1 MVPQHVEKVYMNK
14 KLVISYMEFD
24 FYLVNDCIDRG
35 GSNMTWNLITSLKKS
50 VEKYPNRNVISF
62 AGKDITYSELNKQV
76 DCVAFNLAANGINKG
91 DKVALILGNCPEF
104 VISYYGILRAGA
116 VVIPIN
122 PIYTK
127 DEISYIL
134 SNSEAKAVI
143 ANFELEAIIDSL
155 KMECKQ
161 IEILYYV
168 GSNKA
173 EFNWEQLIEFRLK
186 DYEYPLITEEDL
198 AVILY
203 TSGTTGKPKG
213 AMLSHRNMAS
223 NAESIVKL
231 VEFQKE
237 DRILAVL
244 PMFHIFC
251 LSVCIN
257 APIMSGANI
266 VIAQKFIPNEIIH
279 TIFNEKVS
287 LFVGVPTMY
296 SFLFQL
302 KDYTAEHFKT
312 IRACLSGGAPLPDE
326 LIQRFEE
333 KYQVTI
339 LEGFG
344 CTETAPATAFN
355 PINGKRK
362 RGSVGINIPNVY
374 NMIVDPNGDELP
386 RGEVGELI
394 VKGPNVM
401 LGYLGMP
408 EATSFAIKNGWFH
421 TGDLAKMDEDG
432 YIFIVDRMKD
442 LIIVGGYNVYPREVE
457 EVLYQ
462 HPAVVE
468 AAVIG
473 ITDPVFGE
481 QVKAFVVCNDESVS
495 AAELIQFCSVKLAKY
510 KAPRAIEI
518 ISELPKNSTGK
529 ILRRAIR
536 ESVEM
541 HAKSN

>member
-35 GSNMTWNLITSLKKS
+35 GSNMSWNLITSLKNS

-62 AGKDITYSELNKQV
+62 AGKDISYSELNKQV
-76 DCVAFNLAANGINKG
+76 DCVAFNLAANGISKG

-161 IEILYYV
+161 IELLYYV

-173 EFNWEQLIEFRLK
+173 EFNWEQLIENRSK

-333 KYQVTI
+333 KYQVNI

-344 CTETAPATAFN
+344 CTETSPATAFN

-473 ITDPVFGE
+473 IADPVFGE

-518 ISELPKNSTGK
+518 IPELPKNSTGK

>member
-1 MVPQHVEKVYMNK
+1 
-14 KLVISYMEFD
+14 
-24 FYLVNDCIDRG
+24 
-35 GSNMTWNLITSLKKS
+35 MTWNLITSLKKS